1 MNVAEVLKARPVNVQ
16 VKFRGGFVPPRYRLL
31 KQDVS
36 VSLAEK
42 LAETYNL
49 KSSDIIVNQN
59 ATANQYLVFRYIIPS
74 EPFRYFD
81 AFAGVDQAEVV
92 FSNPT
97 AVTELVTEVGRVWGI
112 LFDVLQ
118 PIVRG
123 ITCEAT
129 LHCESMGMSPMA
141 FLNDHV
147 VIQSPAPG
155 MHRGYS
161 LTSQAQNVSARL
173 SLDVSGSIKDG
184 LYVAFVYVNTES
196 VRNLESLEKVS
207 NAALSAYRDLQN
219 RAGVQLLE
227 PES

>member
-1 MNVAEVLKARPVNVQ
+1 MAEVLKARPVNVQ

-59 ATANQYLVFRYIIPS
+59 ATANQYLFLRYIIPG

-81 AFAGVDQAEVV
+81 AFIGVDQAEVV
-92 FSNPT
+92 FSNPAT
-97 AVTELVTEVGRVWGI
+97 VPELVTEVGRVWAI
-112 LFDVLQ
+112 LVDALQ
-118 PIVRG
+118 PTIKG

-129 LHCESMGMSPMA
+129 LHCESIGLSPTV

-147 VIQSPAPG
+147 LIQSRAPG
-155 MHRGYS
+155 MQRGFS
-161 LTSQAQNVSARL
+161 LTSQAQSVSARL
-173 SLDVSGSIKDG
+173 NLEVSGSIEDG
-184 LYVAFVYVNTES
+184 LYAAFVYVNTES
-196 VRNLESLEKVS
+196 VRDLASLEKVS

-219 RAGVQLLE
+219 AAGIQLLE

>member
-1 MNVAEVLKARPVNVQ
+1 
-16 VKFRGGFVPPRYRLL
+16 L

-36 VSLAEK
+36 VSLAER

-49 KSSDIIVNQN
+49 KSTDIIVNQN
-59 ATANQYLVFRYIIPS
+59 ATANQYLFFRYIIPG

-81 AFAGVDQAEVV
+81 VFIGIDQAEVV
-92 FSNPT
+92 FSNPAT
-97 AVTELVTEVGRVWGI
+97 VPELVSEVGRVWGI

-118 PIVRG
+118 PTING

-129 LHCESMGMSPMA
+129 LHCESIGMSPSA

-147 VIQSPAPG
+147 LIQSHGPG
-155 MHRGYS
+155 MHRGFS
-161 LTSQAQNVSARL
+161 ITSQVQDVSARL

-196 VRNLESLEKVS
+196 VRDLAALEKVS
-207 NAALSAYRDLQN
+207 NATLSAYRNLQST
-219 RAGVQLLE
+219 AGVQLLE